1 MIQRMT
7 RSRRKAAIAAAIVLS
22 GVFVWFFVPWKIRA
36 DTPIRLGLLQSRT
49 GAMMISEKSMIDAE
63 MMAVDEINA
72 RGGLLGRKVEVA
84 IADGRS
90 DWPTYAKEAE
100 RLIRDEKVVTLIGCW
115 TSASR
120 KNVLPIVE
128 KYNHLLIYPMAYEGL
143 EQSPN
148 IVYTGA
154 APNQQI
160 IPAVKWSIDN
170 LGRKFFLVGSDYVW
184 PHSVNAIVS
193 DQLKALGGEKV
204 GEEYIFFG
212 SSDVTR
218 AIAAI
223 VKAKPDVIFSE
234 VVGASNIA
242 FYQALHDAGI
252 DAGKTPVV
260 SVSIGED
267 ELRALQT
274 AEMVG
279 HYSAWNYFQ
288 SLNRK
293 ENIEFVRN
301 FQKRYGA
308 DRVTSD
314 VIEAAY
320 FSVHLWAQVIEE
332 TGHADVAS
340 IRRGLLGQ
348 SFNAPEGVISVD
360 PATQHTWR
368 SFSIAK
374 ILPNRQFEVV
384 WTSHNP
390 IRPVPYPPSRS
401 KAEWDQFL
409 LNLYRGWGNA
419 WANPV
424 ERSGP

>member
-1 MIQRMT
+1 LNLLKNKGLT
-7 RSRRKAAIAAAIVLS
+7 LGAIAAILVAGLALVLIAKTS
-22 GVFVWFFVPWKIRA
+22 RVS
-36 DTPIRLGLLQSRT
+36 PIRLGLLQSRT

-72 RGGLLGRKVEVA
+72 RGGLIGRKIEVA

-90 DWPTYAKEAE
+90 DWPTYAREAE

-128 KYNHLLIYPMAYEGL
+128 KYDHLLIYPMAYEGL

-212 SSDVTR
+212 SSDVAAAVE
-218 AIAAI
+218 AIRR
-223 VKAKPDVIFSE
+223 AKPDVIFSE

-242 FYQALHDAGI
+242 FYRALRQAGI
-252 DAGKTPVV
+252 EAGKTPVV

-274 AEMVG
+274 EDMVG

-293 ENIEFVRN
+293 ENITFVHN

-320 FSVHLWAQVIEE
+320 FSVHLWAQAIQES
-332 TGHADVAS
+332 GHADVAS
-340 IRRGLLGQ
+340 IRKELLGQ
-348 SFNAPEGVISVD
+348 SFNAPEGIVSID
-360 PATQHTWR
+360 PSTQHTWR

-374 ILPNRQFEVV
+374 ILPNRQFDVV
-384 WTSHNP
+384 WTSRKP
-390 IRPVPYPPSRS
+390 IRPVPYPLSRS
-401 KAEWDQFL
+401 KADWDRFL
-409 LNLYRGWGNA
+409 LALYHGWGNA
-419 WANPV
+419 WA
-424 ERSGP
+424 R

>member
-1 MIQRMT
+1 MT
-7 RSRRKAAIAAAIVLS
+7 PRNWAIGATVLLTAS
-22 GVFVWFFVPWKIRA
+22 MVWFVTARVNRVPP
-36 DTPIRLGLLQSRT
+36 PIRLGLLQSRT

-63 MMAVDEINA
+63 MLAVDEINA
-72 RGGLLGRKVEVA
+72 KGGLLGRKIEVA

-100 RLIRDEKVVTLIGCW
+100 RLIRNEKVVTLIGCW

-120 KNVLPIVE
+120 KNVLPVVE
-128 KYNHLLIYPMAYEGL
+128 KYDHLLIYPMAYEGL

-148 IVYTGA
+148 IIYTGA

-212 SSDVTR
+212 SSDVAR
-218 AIAAI
+218 AVEAI
-223 VKAKPDVIFSE
+223 RKAKPDVIFSE

-242 FYQALHDAGI
+242 FYRALRQAGI
-252 DAGKTPVV
+252 QAGKTPVV

-274 AEMVG
+274 EDMVG

-320 FSVHLWAQVIEE
+320 FSVHLWAQAIQES
-332 TGHADVAS
+332 GHADVAS
-340 IRRGLLGQ
+340 IRKDLLGQ

-374 ILPNRQFEVV
+374 ILPNRQFDVV
-384 WTSHNP
+384 WTSHKP
-390 IRPVPYPPSRS
+390 IRPVPYPLSRP
-401 KAEWDQFL
+401 KAEWDRFL
-409 LNLYRGWGNA
+409 SDLYRGWGNA
-419 WANPV
+419 WANTVPG
-424 ERSGP
+424 RSQL

>member
-1 MIQRMT
+1 MT
-7 RSRRKAAIAAAIVLS
+7 RSARRRTIGTSLLLAGIL
-22 GVFVWFFVPWKIRA
+22 VWFLASRITRA
-36 DTPIRLGLLQSRT
+36 DSPIRLGLLQSRT
-49 GAMMISEKSMIDAE
+49 GAMTISEKSMIDAE
-63 MMAVDEINA
+63 TMAVDELNA
-72 RGGLLGRKVEVA
+72 AGGLLGRRIDVV
-84 IADGRS
+84 IADGKS

-120 KNVLPIVE
+120 KNVLPVVE
-128 KYNHLLIYPMAYEGL
+128 KYDHLLIYPMAYEGL

-170 LGRKFFLVGSDYVW
+170 LGRKFFLVGSDYIW

-212 SSDVTR
+212 SSDV
-218 AIAAI
+218 AGAVAAI
-223 VKAKPDVIFSE
+223 KKAKPDVIFSE

-242 FYQALHDAGI
+242 FYRALREAGVE
-252 DAGKTPVV
+252 AGKTPVV

-274 AEMVG
+274 EDMVG
-279 HYSAWNYFQ
+279 HYSAWNYFE

-301 FQKRYGA
+301 FKKRYGA

-320 FSVHLWAQVIEE
+320 FSVYLWAQSIEE
-332 TGHADVAS
+332 SGHADVAS

-348 SFNAPEGVISVD
+348 SFNAPEGVVSVD
-360 PATQHTWR
+360 PETQHTWR
-368 SFSIAK
+368 SFSIGK
-374 ILPNRQFEVV
+374 ILPNRQFEIV

-390 IRPVPYPPSRS
+390 IRPVPYPLSRS
-401 KAEWDQFL
+401 KAEWDGFVTD
-409 LNLYRGWGNA
+409 LYRRWGNA

-424 ERSGP
+424 ASGSRP

>member
-1 MIQRMT
+1 VTQSPRNWTIGV
-7 RSRRKAAIAAAIVLS
+7 IIVLAGS
-22 GVFVWFFVPWKIRA
+22 LGWFVTSRVTRVKP
-36 DTPIRLGLLQSRT
+36 PIRLGLLQSRT

-63 MMAVDEINA
+63 MLAVDEINA
-72 RGGLLGRKVEVA
+72 RGGLLGRKIEVA
-84 IADGRS
+84 IADGKS

-120 KNVLPIVE
+120 KNVLPVVE
-128 KYNHLLIYPMAYEGL
+128 KYDHLLIYPMAYEGL

-148 IVYTGA
+148 IIYTGA

-218 AIAAI
+218 AVEAI
-223 VKAKPDVIFSE
+223 RKAKPDVIFSE

-242 FYQALHDAGI
+242 FYRALRQAGI
-252 DAGKTPVV
+252 HAGKTPVV

-274 AEMVG
+274 EDMVG

-320 FSVHLWAQVIEE
+320 FSVHLWAQAIEE
-332 TGHADVAS
+332 SGHADVAS
-340 IRRGLLGQ
+340 IRKDLLGQ

-374 ILPNRQFEVV
+374 ILPNRQFDVV
-384 WTSHNP
+384 WTSHKP
-390 IRPVPYPPSRS
+390 IRPVPYPLSRP
-401 KAEWDQFL
+401 KVEWDQFL
-409 LNLYRGWGNA
+409 ADLYRGWGSA
-419 WANPV
+419 WANTVPG
-424 ERSGP
+424 RSQL

>member
-1 MIQRMT
+1 LNLLKNRGLT
-7 RSRRKAAIAAAIVLS
+7 LGAIAAILVAGLASVLIAKTS
-22 GVFVWFFVPWKIRA
+22 RVL
-36 DTPIRLGLLQSRT
+36 PIRLGLLQSRT

-72 RGGLLGRKVEVA
+72 RGGLIGRKIEVA

-90 DWPTYAKEAE
+90 DWPTYAREAE

-128 KYNHLLIYPMAYEGL
+128 KYDHLLIYPMAYEGL

-212 SSDVTR
+212 SSDVAAAVE
-218 AIAAI
+218 AIRR
-223 VKAKPDVIFSE
+223 AKPDVIFSE

-242 FYQALHDAGI
+242 FYRALRQAGI
-252 DAGKTPVV
+252 QAGKTPVV

-274 AEMVG
+274 EDMVG

-293 ENIEFVRN
+293 ENLTFVHN

-308 DRVTSD
+308 GRVTSD

-320 FSVHLWAQVIEE
+320 FSVHLWAQAIQES
-332 TGHADVAS
+332 GHADVAS
-340 IRRGLLGQ
+340 IRKELLGQ
-348 SFNAPEGVISVD
+348 SFNAPEGIVSID
-360 PATQHTWR
+360 PSTQHTWR

-374 ILPNRQFEVV
+374 ILPNRQFDVV
-384 WTSHNP
+384 WTSRKP
-390 IRPVPYPPSRS
+390 IRPVPYPLSRS
-401 KAEWDQFL
+401 KADWDRFL
-409 LNLYRGWGNA
+409 LALYHGWGNA
-419 WANPV
+419 WA
-424 ERSGP
+424 R

>member
-1 MIQRMT
+1 M
-7 RSRRKAAIAAAIVLS
+7 RKTIRLAVALLVAFAAPAMAQDIKVGTIFPLS
-22 GVFVWFFVPWKIRA
+22 G
-36 DTPIRLGLLQSRT
+36 
-49 GAMMISEKSMIDAE
+49 GAGPDGQTVTN
-63 MMAVDEINA
+63 AVKLIVDQINA
-72 RGGLLGRKVEVA
+72 KGGLLGRRIEVA
-84 IADGRS
+84 IADGKS

-100 RLIRDEKVVTLIGCW
+100 RLIKDEKVVTLIGCW

-120 KNVLPIVE
+120 KNVLPVVE

-148 IVYTGA
+148 IIYTGA

-212 SSDVTR
+212 SSDVAAAVE
-218 AIAAI
+218 AIR
-223 VKAKPDVIFSE
+223 KSKPDVIFSE

-242 FYQALHDAGI
+242 FYRALRQAGI
-252 DAGKTPVV
+252 QAGKTPVV

-274 AEMVG
+274 EDMVG

-293 ENIEFVRN
+293 ENIEFVHN

-320 FSVHLWAQVIEE
+320 FSVHLWAQAIQEN
-332 TGHADVAS
+332 GHADVAS
-340 IRRGLLGQ
+340 IRRDLLGQ
-348 SFNAPEGVISVD
+348 SFNAPEGVISID

-368 SFSIAK
+368 SFSIAR
-374 ILPNRQFEVV
+374 ILPNRQFDVV
-384 WTSHNP
+384 WTSHKA
-390 IRPVPYPPSRS
+390 IRPVPYPLSRS

-409 LNLYRGWGNA
+409 LDLYHGWGNA

-424 ERSGP
+424 PGRSR

>member
-1 MIQRMT
+1 VSPTDRIGRLYNML
-7 RSRRKAAIAAAIVLS
+7 RKELDD
-22 GVFVWFFVPWKIRA
+22 FFSDVRPLA
-36 DTPIRLGLLQSRT
+36 DFR
-49 GAMMISEKSMIDAE
+49 
-63 MMAVDEINA
+63 
-72 RGGLLGRKVEVA
+72 GLLGRKIEVA

-120 KNVLPIVE
+120 KNVLPVVE
-128 KYNHLLIYPMAYEGL
+128 KYDHLLIYPMAYEGL

-212 SSDVTR
+212 SSDVAAAVE
-218 AIAAI
+218 AIRR
-223 VKAKPDVIFSE
+223 AKPDVIFSE

-242 FYQALHDAGI
+242 FYRALRQAGI
-252 DAGKTPVV
+252 EAGKTPVV

-274 AEMVG
+274 EDMVG

-293 ENIEFVRN
+293 ENLTFVRN

-320 FSVHLWAQVIEE
+320 FSVHLWAQAIQES
-332 TGHADVAS
+332 GHADVAS
-340 IRRGLLGQ
+340 IRKELLGQ
-348 SFNAPEGVISVD
+348 SFNAPEGIVSID
-360 PATQHTWR
+360 PSTQHTWR
-368 SFSIAK
+368 SFQ
-374 ILPNRQFEVV
+374 LRRF
-384 WTSHNP
+384 
-390 IRPVPYPPSRS
+390 YPTVSS
-401 KAEWDQFL
+401 T
-409 LNLYRGWGNA
+409 
-419 WANPV
+419 
-424 ERSGP
+424 